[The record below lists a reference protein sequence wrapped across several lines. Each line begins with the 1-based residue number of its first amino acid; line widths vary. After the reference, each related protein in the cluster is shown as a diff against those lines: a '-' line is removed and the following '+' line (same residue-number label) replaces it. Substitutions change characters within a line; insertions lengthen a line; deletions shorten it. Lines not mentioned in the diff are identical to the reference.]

1 MSEQVIV
8 NTSSAENL
16 VLLDIHA
23 LQGMGVPRAIAY
35 QLLNRAD
42 MPVISFG
49 RRKFMVRDKFMQR
62 LDEIS
67 NGAMVAG

>member
-1 MSEQVIV
+1 MRDQAIV
-8 NTSSAENL
+8 NTPSAENL

-23 LQGMGVPRAIAY
+23 LQGMGIPRAIAY

-67 NGAMVAG
+67 TGAMVAG

>member
-1 MSEQVIV
+1 MNEQTVT
-8 NTSSAENL
+8 NTSAAENL

-23 LQGMGVPRAIAY
+23 LQGMGIPRAIAY

-42 MPVISFG
+42 MPVVSFG

-62 LDEIS
+62 INELA
-67 NGAMVAG
+67 NQLK

>member
-23 LQGMGVPRAIAY
+23 LRGMGIPRAIAY

-42 MPVISFG
+42 MPVVQFG
-49 RRKFMVRDKFMQR
+49 RRKFMFKDKFLHW
-62 LDEIS
+62 LDENSAQCI
-67 NGAMVAG
+67 GK